1 MIEQF
6 YDLRPEV
13 LALDRKALDLCR
25 AQFAH
30 VEEIRDYNQ
39 LKMLRAF
46 TDCGVEARHFWGS
59 SGYGVWDDSRN
70 KLEEV
75 FARCMGAEAAL
86 VRSQFMSGT
95 HTLTV
100 ALFGLL
106 RTGDTL
112 LAATGRPY
120 DTLEGV
126 IGIGEA
132 GKGCGTLREYGVRY
146 DECPLLPDFT
156 PDYDLIA
163 EKAKTATLTANG
175 IAKAEQARKDADE
188 AKAKYEA
195 QLSTARV
202 DAAKIRDDARA
213 EASHIIADARSR
225 AESDAAQITA
235 SAQRSIESQH
245 QQAIVSLKGEVGA
258 LATALAGKILGAK
271 LEDND
276 VQSSM
281 IDSMIDD
288 LGAKK

>member
-1 MIEQF
+1 MTQAASGI
-6 YDLRPEV
+6 DLFIPEV
-13 LALDRKALDLCR
+13 YD
-25 AQFAH
+25 
-30 VEEIRDYNQ
+30 I
-39 LKMLRAF
+39 
-46 TDCGVEARHFWGS
+46 
-59 SGYGVWDDSRN
+59 VWS
-70 KLEEV
+70 LIILVIVAV
-75 FARCMGAEAAL
+75 FFYKF
-86 VRSQFMSGT
+86 FM
-95 HTLTV
+95 
-100 ALFGLL
+100 
-106 RTGDTL
+106 
-112 LAATGRPY
+112 P
-120 DTLEGV
+120 
-126 IGIGEA
+126 
-132 GKGCGTLREYGVRY
+132 K
-146 DECPLLPDFT
+146 
-156 PDYDLIA
+156 
-163 EKAKTATLTANG
+163 
-175 IAKAEQARKDADE
+175 ARKDADE